1 MLQLQNTL
9 NVKARTV
16 GLVKVSHGRNL
27 MTLAQPSR
35 YHHHL
40 QNEGQATILVTIAEV
55 LTDEV
60 TLVVAAVSVAHNVAA
75 DLAVVVNLTARNVA
89 MDLAVVVNLTARN
102 VAMDL
107 TVNSV
112 PHNAVED
119 LVAALVDAM
128 TYLMTLAVAV
138 GITWDHWARTCIDPT
153 TVRWLHSRKTSTK
166 SIPMSQIVQR

>member
-40 QNEGQATILVTIAEV
+40 QNEGQALVNKTILVTIAEV

-89 MDLAVVVNLTARN
+89 MDL
-102 VAMDL
+102 

-128 TYLMTLAVAV
+128 TCLMTLAVAA

-166 SIPMSQIVQR
+166 SILMSQIVQR

>member
-1 MLQLQNTL
+1 
-9 NVKARTV
+9 
-16 GLVKVSHGRNL
+16 

-40 QNEGQATILVTIAEV
+40 QNEGQALVNKTSLVTIAEV

-75 DLAVVVNLTARNVA
+75 
-89 MDLAVVVNLTARN
+89 DLAVVVNLTARN